1 MNKGRRELA
10 DRKLENE
17 GLEMVSKR
25 KEEVQWEYENWNISL
40 KY

>member
-1 MNKGRRELA
+1 MGRRELA

-25 KEEVQWEYENWNISL
+25 KEEVQWE
-40 KY
+40 